1 MDRRAHP
8 RRGARARALG
18 VGALTCL
25 VGSCVGGT
33 ALAQEAPGQPGPAPQ
48 ATASAT
54 ASPSAAADPAPTASP
69 APTAQP
75 TTAPGPSASAE
86 PTAPT
91 DAPSA
96 TAMGQPTPAPTSSAS
111 PVLSAPSA
119 TPAPNASPTSSP
131 APSRSPSASPTPSA
145 QPTPTREP
153 TREPTQEPTR
163 APAPQPSAT
172 GGSGGAGGA
181 PSPGGSDGGSA
192 ASDVAPGGQEAV
204 VPYAP
209 GSRDAGARAEGGSSA
224 RPQARGRAD
233 AHGGF
238 SPLREQGREPT
249 LAGVSGWV
257 SYYLDRD
264 DGSARSDRTSGGA
277 PVDSNDNAGVQAV
290 RGESGDASLTTEAG
304 AGAPDLSALR
314 GPVPIIV
321 FSALALGGIVLVIH
335 RSSRTL
341 GGPGRTGR
349 R

>member
-1 MDRRAHP
+1 M
-8 RRGARARALG
+8 
-18 VGALTCL
+18 
-25 VGSCVGGT
+25 
-33 ALAQEAPGQPGPAPQ
+33 
-48 ATASAT
+48 
-54 ASPSAAADPAPTASP
+54 
-69 APTAQP
+69 
-75 TTAPGPSASAE
+75 
-86 PTAPT
+86 
-91 DAPSA
+91 
-96 TAMGQPTPAPTSSAS
+96 TPAPS
-111 PVLSAPSA
+111 
-119 TPAPNASPTSSP
+119 ASPTSSP
-131 APSRSPSASPTPSA
+131 APSRSPSASPTRSA

-181 PSPGGSDGGSA
+181 PSSGGSDGGSA
-192 ASDVAPGGQEAV
+192 AFDVAPGRQEAA

-209 GSRDAGARAEGGSSA
+209 GTREPQARVEGTGGSST

-233 AHGGF
+233 EHGGF
-238 SPLREQGREPT
+238 SPLREHGGEPT

-290 RGESGDASLTTEAG
+290 RGESGDAGLSTEAG
-304 AGAPDLSALR
+304 AGTPDLSALR

-341 GGPGRTGR
+341 GGPRRAGR